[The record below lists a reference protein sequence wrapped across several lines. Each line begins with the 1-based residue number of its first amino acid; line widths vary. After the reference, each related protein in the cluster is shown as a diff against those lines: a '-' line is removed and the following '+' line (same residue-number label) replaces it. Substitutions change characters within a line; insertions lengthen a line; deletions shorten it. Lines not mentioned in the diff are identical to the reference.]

1 MCSCVYVRT
10 CYLSSTYFP
19 LLQQRRDSDGF
30 TRLREFDRWTSERER
45 ERSGHRNKKK
55 ERRAVSGIS
64 LLPDARCSRRESRPG
79 VLHHVH
85 LKIGPVGCPIRAEGA
100 LVHRLFTAF
109 VNHVPPQVLHLMV
122 TAIAIVARESALS
135 PRSSSILG
143 HSANVVPH
151 FRVIWNQEEE
161 KKNDH
166 GLNCGERLVG
176 SRFLF
181 HRIHRWARNY
191 YRRVRSSIDQCR

>member
-1 MCSCVYVRT
+1 M
-10 CYLSSTYFP
+10 
-19 LLQQRRDSDGF
+19 
-30 TRLREFDRWTSERER
+30 
-45 ERSGHRNKKK
+45 
-55 ERRAVSGIS
+55 
-64 LLPDARCSRRESRPG
+64 
-79 VLHHVH
+79 LHHVH

-181 HRIHRWARNY
+181 HRIHR
-191 YRRVRSSIDQCR
+191 